1 MTGAELRAWRERL
14 GKDEAWARG
23 VLEEVNVPG
32 LGHGRGYGDCRIL
45 VERDGLDGYADN
57 QRRLLRAALVA
68 ALEDEERAQAK
79 RGPVE
84 PVCPEGVTRGD
95 MLDPDDG
102 SPNMMGDLGL
112 GWQVH
117 VSDSGRIRLVDS
129 GSASPALLE
138 YAAALSRYRAALH
151 AASDEQ
157 RKLDAVRATEE
168 AHRKARAEY
177 DRATLEYNAAAR
189 ALLDARREAG
199 L

>member
-23 VLEEVNVPG
+23 VLEGVNVPG

-168 AHRKARAEY
+168 AHRKAWAEY

>member
-32 LGHGRGYGDCRIL
+32 LGRGYGDCRIS

-102 SPNMMGDLGL
+102 SPNVMGDLGL

-117 VSDSGRIRLVDS
+117 VSDSGHIRLVDS

-138 YAAALSRYRAALH
+138 YVAALSRYRAALR

>member
-32 LGHGRGYGDCRIL
+32 LGHGRGYGDCRIS

-68 ALEDEERAQAK
+68 ALEAEARAQAK

-138 YAAALSRYRAALH
+138 YAAALSRYRAALR